1 MTTIDGTVCSVV
13 IDNKQVYFFIVNKQ
27 DEIQQHH
34 VKGCFY
40 EIEELKII
48 AKFFRRGGVFVDIG
62 TNIGNHTIYVSHY
75 MHPSQVIV
83 VEPNP
88 EAISIL
94 KINVALN
101 GLQRL
106 VDLSHLGVGL
116 SDIEGMVQAIVPPNN
131 LGGTRMR
138 STEESDGLPVIRGD
152 DILMQRRIDF
162 IKMDVEGMEM
172 PVLTG
177 L

>member
-1 MTTIDGTVCSVV
+1 
-13 IDNKQVYFFIVNKQ
+13 
-27 DEIQQHH
+27 
-34 VKGCFY
+34 
-40 EIEELKII
+40 
-48 AKFFRRGGVFVDIG
+48 
-62 TNIGNHTIYVSHY
+62 

-116 SDIEGMVQAIVPPNN
+116 SDIEGKVQAIVPSNN

-152 DILMQRRIDF
+152 DILIQRRVDF

-172 PVLTG
+172 PVLNG
-177 L
+177 LVGTIAKWRPPMFIEVENGNAEAFREWIRACDYITVDKYRRYSSNENYMVVLVEAISSGDMVIFRDGGDLGY